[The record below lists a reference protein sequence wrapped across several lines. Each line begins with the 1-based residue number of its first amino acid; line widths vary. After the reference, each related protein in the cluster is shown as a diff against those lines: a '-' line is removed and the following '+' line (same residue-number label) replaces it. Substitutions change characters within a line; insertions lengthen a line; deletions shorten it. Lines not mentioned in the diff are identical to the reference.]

1 MGNIPTEK
9 LGTSD
14 WLTSTDI
21 RKLEK
26 MYKCKPKHERIK
38 DPDSELCETITVH
51 VTNVVNDLQ
60 GTYRQVNLLIQNFT
74 GRWRS
79 QKVSEIMFF

>member
-1 MGNIPTEK
+1 MSNIPTEK

-21 RKLEK
+21 QKLEK

-38 DPDSELCETITVH
+38 DPNIKLCETITVQ
-51 VTNVVNDLQ
+51 VTNVANDLQ
-60 GTYRQVNLLIQNFT
+60 GTYR
-74 GRWRS
+74 
-79 QKVSEIMFF
+79 